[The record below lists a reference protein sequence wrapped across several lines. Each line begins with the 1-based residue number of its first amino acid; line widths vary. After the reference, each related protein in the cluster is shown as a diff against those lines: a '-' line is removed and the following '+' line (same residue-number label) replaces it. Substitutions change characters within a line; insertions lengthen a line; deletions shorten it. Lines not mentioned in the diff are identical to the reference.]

1 MRTHKISCIHV
12 QVNSKAVR
20 YTMQARDLEI
30 VDNVSILYG
39 YTYLSTHN
47 IIIIIIVPYSSV
59 GLSGALM
66 VTLHT
71 VKRKKSTFVYN
82 SSSQLTSLASGKV
95 CHLHC
100 WRWQCV
106 WSGLADHASSRPS
119 ICRRLSTEPQAA
131 WPFHG
136 LREKPPLNIRTLQ
149 FLPVSPRYGY
159 IQPLSSQG

>member
-39 YTYLSTHN
+39 YTYLSTH
-47 IIIIIIVPYSSV
+47 IIIIIIVTYSSV

-136 LREKPPLNIRTLQ
+136 LREKPPHKICTLQ
-149 FLPVSPRYGY
+149 FLPCVATLWIYTT
-159 IQPLSSQG
+159 LSSQG